1 VATSTQP
8 GEGQGQ
14 VSSAEPWEPRLSLE
28 LIAGR
33 CVPMTMPGHTIKSQF
48 VFPAQPGHGSAPM
61 SDRAAFCQYRF
72 PAQPGNGSASMSD
85 RSALDRCGPGG
96 CWPPPPDHEPVH
108 LQLEEE
114 CMPDFA
120 GAVNQ
125 GTATREDSYV

>member
-1 VATSTQP
+1 MATSTQP
-8 GEGQGQ
+8 GEGQGP

-33 CVPMTMPGHTIKSQF
+33 CVPMTIPGHTIKSQF
-48 VFPAQPGHGSAPM
+48 A
-61 SDRAAFCQYRF
+61 F
-72 PAQPGNGSASMSD
+72 PAQPGNGPAPMREAAFYHCRFPAKPGHGPVPVSD

-114 CMPDFA
+114 CMPDFV
-120 GAVNQ
+120 GAVNR